1 MNLKALHDALERNA
15 IFEARFAA
23 GQPVDFGAYRN
34 SHFAIYDAAQ
44 ACRGELRAMF
54 SPTAAAPTV
63 IAEAVAFARGAH
75 DRAKMGEVSL

>member
-15 IFEARFAA
+15 IFEAQFAA
-23 GQPVDFGAYRN
+23 GQPVDFTAYRN
-34 SHFAIYDAAQ
+34 SHFAVYDAAQ

-54 SPTAAAPTV
+54 SPTAAPTV